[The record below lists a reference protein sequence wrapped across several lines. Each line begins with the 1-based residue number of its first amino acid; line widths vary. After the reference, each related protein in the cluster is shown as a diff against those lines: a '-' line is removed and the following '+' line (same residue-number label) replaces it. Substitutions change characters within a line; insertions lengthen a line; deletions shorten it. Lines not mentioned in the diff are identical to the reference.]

1 MTSMRAEL
9 APRLKTL
16 QREGISAVDLDQ
28 AMIGPGM
35 SVFSSYGRVMEADGS
50 PMSVRKALALINR
63 VIDELRTEE
72 EGDLDPE
79 SRFAAAWFS
88 QFGFQEGEFGRAD
101 DLARAKNVAVQGV
114 VDAGIAASRPGFFR
128 LLSPQELD
136 VVWDPLVDTR
146 LTVWEVAHQILARL
160 DAGGDRAAA
169 DVTRKVGG
177 LADAALALAYRLY
190 AVSEQKGW
198 AQVAGRYDSLVVAWP
213 EIRRL
218 ADETPVARP
227 EQTRLKS

>member
-1 MTSMRAEL
+1 MTSMRIEMG
-9 APRLKTL
+9 PHLKTL

-35 SVFSSYGRVMEADGS
+35 SVFSGYARVMEADGS

-88 QFGFQEGEFGRAD
+88 EFGFHESEFGRAD

-114 VDAGIAASRPGFFR
+114 VDSGIAASRPGLFR
-128 LLSPQELD
+128 LLTPGELD
-136 VVWDPLVDTR
+136 IAWDPVTDSR
-146 LTVWEVAHQILARL
+146 LTVWEVTHQLMARL
-160 DAGGDRAAA
+160 DSGGDRAAA
-169 DVTRKVGG
+169 DVARRVGG
-177 LADAALALAYRLY
+177 LADAALGLAYRLY
-190 AVSEQKGW
+190 AVAEQKGW
-198 AQVAGRYDSLVVAWP
+198 AQVAAGYDSLAVAWP

-218 ADETPVARP
+218 ADMTPAARP
-227 EQTRLKS
+227 EQTRLGG